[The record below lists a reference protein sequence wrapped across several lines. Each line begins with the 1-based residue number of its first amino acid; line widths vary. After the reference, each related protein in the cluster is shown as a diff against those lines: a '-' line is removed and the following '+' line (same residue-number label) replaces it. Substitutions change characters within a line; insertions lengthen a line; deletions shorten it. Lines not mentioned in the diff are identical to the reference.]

1 MRCCSLLLPA
11 IALATCIP
19 AQAQGQGPAYHLG
32 RTPMQEEIRAW
43 DISISPRGE
52 GLPPGS
58 GMAKEGAKLYA
69 QPCAECHG
77 QDATQSETSAA
88 ARRAAPALVGG
99 QGTLNTANPVRTIG
113 SFWPFATTVWDYIN
127 RTMPLFAEG
136 SLSADEVYAVTAFL
150 LFRNGIIRESD
161 VMDART
167 LPKVLMPN
175 RDGFVPVPPQWKA
188 RSDPSPPHSQE
199 VK

>member
-1 MRCCSLLLPA
+1 MRCSSLLVPV
-11 IALATCIP
+11 IALATCIA
-19 AQAQGQGPAYHLG
+19 AQAQAPSYHLG
-32 RTPMQEEIRAW
+32 RTPTQQEIRAW
-43 DISISPRGE
+43 DISISPQGE

-58 GMAKEGAKLYA
+58 GMAKEGAKIYA
-69 QPCAECHG
+69 ERCAECHG
-77 QDATQSETSAA
+77 KSGTESETSAN

-99 QGTLNTANPVRTIG
+99 QGTLNTPNPVRTIG

-150 LFRNGIIRESD
+150 LYRNAIIRESD

-167 LPKVLMPN
+167 LPKVRMPN
-175 RDGFVPVPPQWKA
+175 RDGFVPARPQWKA
-188 RSDPSPPHSQE
+188 HSDPNRGR
-199 VK
+199 